1 MLFRSSFFFLPI
13 TNFFRS
19 ALFLFC
25 IECLA
30 ESIEKKVKK
39 FLSVKK
45 YMGKVQGIDV
55 SSRVEKVDARSGD
68 QENAKKK
75 KGKLVNHFFF
85 VVVVL
90 ASFGNVLVVYLQC
103 ILVFFVGEG
112 VMPLLSNIMVAKSAA
127 KIGSLMLGL
136 DGSIE
141 NMENAKQI
149 LSKMQKLEGKMDAK
163 FQRIDHKIEEE
174 FRRLELLIKSRCEGS
189 GPRPQQSGSG
199 GDSGIDEDSNSNDGF
214 EIGVFFFFFFFKSFF
229 FFFELMMILIKE
241 FFSK

>member
-1 MLFRSSFFFLPI
+1 MVYIYIYIFFFFFLHVTI
-13 TNFFRS
+13 FFHS
-19 ALFLFC
+19 TLFLFC
-25 IECLA
+25 IECVA

-39 FLSVKK
+39 FLSGKK
-45 YMGKVQGIDV
+45 YMGKVQGTDV

-103 ILVFFVGEG
+103 VLVFFVGEG
-112 VMPLLSNIMVAKSAA
+112 VMPLLSNIMVAKSAVE
-127 KIGSLMLGL
+127 IGSSMLGL

-189 GPRPQQSGSG
+189 GPRPQQLGSC
-199 GDSGIDEDSNSNDGF
+199 GDSGIDEDSSSDGGF
-214 EIGVFFFFFFFKSFF
+214 EIGD
-229 FFFELMMILIKE
+229 
-241 FFSK
+241 